1 MIAHLGTR
9 ITMMLAVLDEA
20 GNLVERKPMTVE
32 LSQLSE
38 EQFSE
43 ARKYLNEQWQ
53 AMKESNAPGNPSH

>member
-1 MIAHLGTR
+1 
-9 ITMMLAVLDEA
+9 MMLAVLDEA